1 MLSIQSAHPQRAT
14 EWFLYHKGNLVVIVV
29 VSKMEERRPPTWL
42 ANRVAQTS
50 WSWTRSNWTI
60 YDRIKLKY
68 AAFQTTRHRQVRAL
82 RYIPRSHIAILKMP
96 SHKRSAKIPKRSVA
110 ARMDPDPAI
119 SRYSIERITVFF
131 ISPYKREGSR
141 AKRDKLRK

>member
-68 AAFQTTRHRQVRAL
+68 AAFSNNASSASACIAL
-82 RYIPRSHIAILKMP
+82 HTAFAHCYFKMP
-96 SHKRSAKIPKRSVA
+96 SHKRSVKIPKRSVA
-110 ARMDPDPAI
+110 ARMNPDPAI